1 MVSRDKLLEKMLSK
15 PPEVTFAE
23 FERFMEMNGWK
34 KNRERGSHAIFVSPE
49 GRMLTV
55 PRRHGRTVS
64 RTYIIQ
70 ALKVLELE

>member
-1 MVSRDKLLEKMLSK
+1 MGSRKELLEKILSK
-15 PPEVTFAE
+15 PPEVAFAE
-23 FERFMEMNGWK
+23 FAWFMLMHGWK
-34 KNRERGSHAIFVSPE
+34 KAGEKGSHGPE

-55 PRRHGRTVS
+55 PGKHGRTVS